1 MLEIGCE
8 YKKSELTQIFGSK
21 SNQAISR
28 KLDRYGVKFS
38 VAGRGEQAVYKIR
51 QMDDKFKIFAITELG
66 FDANTD
72 FQKLR
77 NFYFYFFN
85 DEEFQTLPDEMKE
98 ARMRENNRDISR
110 QTIAK
115 YLDRLVEHNYIAYL
129 GGDDFVY
136 YFAHKGK
143 RRTVE
148 KSEYS
153 RAWREYWSDKE
164 SGMDYY
170 TAIYN
175 MIVHYGGVARKQ
187 AVPTVNAIYG
197 KKIDEMLPYIEQSI
211 ENEIVHELYAEEPE
225 LGEEILKQ
233 MLPDDAD
240 WDEDIE
246 KDGEM

>member
-197 KKIDEMLPYIEQSI
+197 KKIDEMLSYIEQSI
-211 ENEIVHELYAEEPE
+211 ENEIVH
-225 LGEEILKQ
+225 
-233 MLPDDAD
+233 
-240 WDEDIE
+240 
-246 KDGEM
+246 

>member
-1 MLEIGCE
+1 MLNVGCK
-8 YKKSELTQIFGSK
+8 YKKSELAQIFGST
-21 SNQAISR
+21 SNQAINR

-38 VAGRGEQAVYKIR
+38 VTGRGEQAVYQI
-51 QMDDKFKIFAITELG
+51 QQIADKFKIFAITELG

-115 YLDRLVEHNYIAYL
+115 YEDRLVKYDYIAYW
-129 GGDDFVY
+129 GGDDYIY

-148 KSEYS
+148 RAEYS
-153 RAWREYWSDKE
+153 RAGRDYWADKE

-170 TAIYN
+170 AAIYN

-187 AVPTVNAIYG
+187 AIPTLNAIYL
-197 KKIDEMLPYIEQSI
+197 KKIEEMLSYIEESI
-211 ENEIVHELYAEEPE
+211 ENDV
-225 LGEEILKQ
+225 
-233 MLPDDAD
+233 DN
-240 WDEDIE
+240 
-246 KDGEM
+246 

>member
-21 SNQAISR
+21 SNQAINR

-38 VAGRGEQAVYKIR
+38 VVGRGEQAVYKIQ

-197 KKIDEMLPYIEQSI
+197 KKIDEMLSYIEQSI
-211 ENEIVHELYAEEPE
+211 ENEIGH
-225 LGEEILKQ
+225 
-233 MLPDDAD
+233 
-240 WDEDIE
+240 
-246 KDGEM
+246 

>member
-21 SNQAISR
+21 SNQAINR

-38 VAGRGEQAVYKIR
+38 VVGRGEQAVYKIQ

-77 NFYFYFFN
+77 NFYFYF
-85 DEEFQTLPDEMKE
+85 
-98 ARMRENNRDISR
+98 
-110 QTIAK
+110 
-115 YLDRLVEHNYIAYL
+115 YIAYL

-153 RAWREYWSDKE
+153 RAWREYWSDKK
-164 SGMDYY
+164 SGMDSY

-197 KKIDEMLPYIEQSI
+197 KKIDEMLSYIEQSI
-211 ENEIVHELYAEEPE
+211 ENEIFH
-225 LGEEILKQ
+225 
-233 MLPDDAD
+233 
-240 WDEDIE
+240 
-246 KDGEM
+246 

>member
-1 MLEIGCE
+1 MLNVGCK
-8 YKKSELTQIFGSK
+8 YKKSELAQIFGST
-21 SNQAISR
+21 SNQAINR

-38 VAGRGEQAVYKIR
+38 VTGRGEQAVYQI
-51 QMDDKFKIFAITELG
+51 QQIADKFKIFAITELG

-115 YLDRLVEHNYIAYL
+115 YEDRLVKYDYIAYL
-129 GGDDFVY
+129 GGDDYIY

-143 RRTVE
+143 RRMVE
-148 KSEYS
+148 RAEYS
-153 RAWREYWSDKE
+153 RAWREYWADKE

-170 TAIYN
+170 AAIYN

-187 AVPTVNAIYG
+187 AIPTLNAIYL
-197 KKIDEMLPYIEQSI
+197 KKIEEMLSYIEESI
-211 ENEIVHELYAEEPE
+211 ENDV
-225 LGEEILKQ
+225 
-233 MLPDDAD
+233 DN
-240 WDEDIE
+240 
-246 KDGEM
+246 

>member
-21 SNQAISR
+21 SNQAINR

-197 KKIDEMLPYIEQSI
+197 KKIDEMLSYIEQSI
-211 ENEIVHELYAEEPE
+211 ENEIFH
-225 LGEEILKQ
+225 
-233 MLPDDAD
+233 
-240 WDEDIE
+240 
-246 KDGEM
+246 

>member
-1 MLEIGCE
+1 MLKIGCE

-21 SNQAISR
+21 SNQAINR

-38 VAGRGEQAVYKIR
+38 VAGRGEQAVYKIQ

-110 QTIAK
+110 QTIEK

-197 KKIDEMLPYIEQSI
+197 KKIDEMLSYIEQSI
-211 ENEIVHELYAEEPE
+211 ENEI
-225 LGEEILKQ
+225 
-233 MLPDDAD
+233 DN
-240 WDEDIE
+240 
-246 KDGEM
+246 

>member
-8 YKKSELTQIFGSK
+8 YKKSKLTQIFGSK
-21 SNQAISR
+21 SNQAINR

-38 VAGRGEQAVYKIR
+38 VVGRGEQAVYKIQ

-153 RAWREYWSDKE
+153 RAWREYWSDKK
-164 SGMDYY
+164 SGMDSY

-197 KKIDEMLPYIEQSI
+197 KKIDEMLSYIEQSI
-211 ENEIVHELYAEEPE
+211 ENEIFH
-225 LGEEILKQ
+225 
-233 MLPDDAD
+233 
-240 WDEDIE
+240 
-246 KDGEM
+246 

>member
-1 MLEIGCE
+1 MLKIGCE
-8 YKKSELTQIFGSK
+8 YKKSELAQIFGSK
-21 SNQAISR
+21 SNQAINR

-38 VAGRGEQAVYKIR
+38 VAGRGEQAVYKIQ

-98 ARMRENNRDISR
+98 NRMRDNNRDISR

-129 GGDDFVY
+129 GGDDYVY

-197 KKIDEMLPYIEQSI
+197 KKIDEMLSYIEQSI

>member
-1 MLEIGCE
+1 MLKIGCE

-21 SNQAISR
+21 SNQAINR

-38 VAGRGEQAVYKIR
+38 VVGRGEQAVYKIQ

-129 GGDDFVY
+129 GGDDYVY

-197 KKIDEMLPYIEQSI
+197 KKIDEMLSYIEQSI
-211 ENEIVHELYAEEPE
+211 ENEIVH
-225 LGEEILKQ
+225 
-233 MLPDDAD
+233 
-240 WDEDIE
+240 
-246 KDGEM
+246 